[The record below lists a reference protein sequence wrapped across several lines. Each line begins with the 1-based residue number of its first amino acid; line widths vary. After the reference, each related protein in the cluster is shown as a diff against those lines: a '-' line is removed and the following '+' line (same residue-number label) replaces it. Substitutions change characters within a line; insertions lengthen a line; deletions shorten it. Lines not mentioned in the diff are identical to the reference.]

1 MGMPKV
7 KNTEIPT
14 NSGGSA
20 KSLGGLYTVNS
31 QDYPNNVC

>member
-20 KSLGGLYTVNS
+20 KSLGGLTVNS

>member
-20 KSLGGLYTVNS
+20 KSLGGLTVNS
-31 QDYPNNVC
+31 